1 MLFMANRKKILI
13 VGAFGSIGKY
23 VSSELEKRHDVIK
36 ASRTSGDINIDMREK
51 SSIES
56 AFKKIGR
63 LDAVV
68 CTAGETFFGDLNE
81 IKEEDFYKGIKG
93 KMMGQINLV
102 LIGKDFV
109 NDNGSFTLTTGILSE
124 RPINGSV
131 NSTTVNCAIHGF
143 VLAASKEL
151 KRGIRINAVCP
162 GLVEASKEKLG
173 HLFPLYNVIPMD
185 RVAGGYLKS
194 VDGITT
200 GQVIKVY

>member
-1 MLFMANRKKILI
+1 MTSKKKILV
-13 VGAFGSIGKY
+13 VGASGSIGKY
-23 VSSELEKRHDVIK
+23 VASELAKEHDVIR
-36 ASRTSGDINIDMREK
+36 ASRTSGDINIDMKDRN
-51 SSIES
+51 SIES
-56 AFKKIGR
+56 AFKKLKK

-124 RPINGSV
+124 RPINGAV

-143 VLAASKEL
+143 VLAASREL
-151 KRGIRINAVCP
+151 KRGIRINSVCP

-173 HLFPLYNVIPMD
+173 HLFLGYNVIPMD
-185 RVAGGYLKS
+185 RVASGYLKS
-194 VDGITT
+194 VDGIIT